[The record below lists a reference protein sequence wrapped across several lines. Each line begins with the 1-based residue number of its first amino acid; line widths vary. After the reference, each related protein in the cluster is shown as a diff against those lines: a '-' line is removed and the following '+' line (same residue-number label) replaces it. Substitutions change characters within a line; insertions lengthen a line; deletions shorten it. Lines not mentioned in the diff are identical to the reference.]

1 MLAAITLGTEV
12 DGITYGESTETDAFS
27 RWETCFHRWWDG
39 FGMYG
44 IGTGL
49 HRVEERNKS

>member
-12 DGITYGESTETDAFS
+12 DRITYGESTETDAFS
-27 RWETCFHRWWDG
+27 QWETCFHRWWDG
-39 FGMYG
+39 FGMYS

-49 HRVEERNKS
+49 HRVEEK